1 MNRFTFKMFG
11 RTLPVAA
18 AVVVGAVFAG
28 GAAAQDVAKVP
39 IVVNVDASVSAVP
52 EAASGL
58 ETVNKSVTANVT
70 DTLLLPLK
78 KTDGVIYF
86 GGKRH
91 ADVPTVAAN
100 RNGNVTVNLPARSY
114 KSAEVALYTVNGKRV
129 MSGRVSSSN
138 AVNSISRRNVSTGV
152 YLLSVRGADGDAVTA
167 RLAHNG
173 GGLTVSAAFGGAD
186 IADARKTAKKAAD
199 AAVVWTVTV
208 SSDDADSVFTI
219 QPVAENNALLNITL
233 RAGSSGGGA
242 FTDGR
247 DGTEYKTVKIGSQTW
262 MAKNLSYAA
271 EGGKCYGEGEIKYT
285 VNGTTFTEEPKYSPA
300 EIQANCDKYGR
311 LYDYATAKD
320 IDKKYNDEEYSGSDV
335 KHQGICPAGWHI
347 PNDNEWGALIHTVNS
362 DCSSAAGGCTG
373 AGTKLKAKDGWDDY
387 NGEPG
392 NGTDDHGFAALP
404 AGTGRPNDGYPS
416 GSFKFYNVG
425 LTTEWWSASNGGTSG
440 GNRLLINPAYG
451 YDKTVGGNYSK
462 KILASVRCVKD

>member
-233 RAGSSGGGA
+233 RAGSSGGNGEPNNC
-242 FTDGR
+242 GK
-247 DGTEYKTVKIGSQTW
+247 DGTAGSCKTVTIGGLKW
-262 MAKNLSYAA
+262 MAENLNKETDDSW
-271 EGGKCYGEGEIKYT
+271 CYDE
-285 VNGTTFTEEPKYSPA
+285 NP
-300 EIQANCDKYGR
+300 ANCATYGR
-311 LYDYATAKD
+311 LYDWVTAMD
-320 IDKKYNDEEYSGSDV
+320 IDKKYINTLWDGSDV
-335 KHQGICPAGWHI
+335 NHQGVCPNGWHL
-347 PNDNEWGALIHTVNS
+347 PNRDEWGTLAK
-362 DCSSAAGGCTG
+362 AAGGTG
-373 AGTKLKAKDGWDDY
+373 AYGGDGGTAGKALKAANGWNYEWENSDA
-387 NGEPG
+387 GG
-392 NGTDDHGFAALP
+392 GTDEFGFSALP
-404 AGTGRPNDGYPS
+404 GGRQFPGGASEAMKQS
-416 GSFKFYNVG
+416 GH
-425 LTTEWWSASNGGTSG
+425 WWTATATFGRGAYYRTIYRNGD
-440 GNRLLINPAYG
+440 NKDRLHESSESRNYG
-451 YDKTVGGNYSK
+451 Y
-462 KILASVRCVKD
+462 SVRCIAD

>member
-11 RTLPVAA
+11 RTLSVAA

-58 ETVNKSVTANVT
+58 DTAVNIRVFANVT
-70 DTLLLPLK
+70 DTLRLPLK
-78 KTDGVIYF
+78 NTDGVIYF

-138 AVNSISRRNVSTGV
+138 SVNSISRRNVSTGV
-152 YLLSVRGADGDAVTA
+152 YLLSVRGADGEAVTA

-173 GGLTVSAAFGGAD
+173 GGLNISAAFGGAD

-199 AAVVWTVTV
+199 AAVTWTVTV
-208 SSDDADSVFTI
+208 SSDGYEDNEFTI
-219 QPVAENNALLNITL
+219 QPVAGDNPLRNITL
-233 RAGSSGGGA
+233 LAGSSGGGA

-285 VNGTTFTEEPKYSPA
+285 VNGTTVTEEPKYSPA

-347 PNDNEWGALIHTVNS
+347 PNDNEWGALIRTVNS
-362 DCSSAAGGCTG
+362 DCSSAAGNCIG
-373 AGTKLKAKDGWDDY
+373 AGTKLKAVDGWDDY
-387 NGEPG
+387 SGEPG

-404 AGTGRPNDGYPS
+404 GGFGKNEGSITG
-416 GSFKFYNVG
+416 FKFNGVG
-425 LTTEWWSASNGGTSG
+425 TTTQWRSATESFGGSNW
-440 GNRLLINPAYG
+440 LIIDPGYG
-451 YDKTVGGNYSK
+451 YGNTHGGNYSK
-462 KILASVRCVKD
+462 KTLVSVRCVKD